1 MPPALAHQT
10 GDETVPHAELS
21 GCSGPGLL
29 VLLRDLSLEAY
40 AEVPPEAPII
50 WLFLNYS

>member
-1 MPPALAHQT
+1 MPITLAHPT
-10 GDETVPHAELS
+10 GDETVPHTESQALR
-21 GCSGPGLL
+21 GLASYYSFGML
-29 VLLRDLSLEAY
+29 FLEAY